1 MTRGPRASV
10 AGGGACE
17 GELAGRAGPSAELG
31 CARAVAR
38 ETGCSRVG
46 PEGEGVRRVCLF
58 FYFLLNTQSIEFKQR
73 FESKHSKTM
82 HRHECN
88 RELLNFIN

>member
-31 CARAVAR
+31 CARSCK
-38 ETGCSRVG
+38 GDG
-46 PEGEGVRRVCLF
+46 L
-58 FYFLLNTQSIEFKQR
+58 
-73 FESKHSKTM
+73 
-82 HRHECN
+82 
-88 RELLNFIN
+88 